1 MKTILSIAMLAAG
14 AANAA
19 GTVELLTPN
28 AYTSEGYVVL
38 DAPGT
43 VRFMSGSDPTKYAWI
58 ASGVGEPYYETGT
71 KQIPS
76 YPFRVTTQV
85 VRGYTCTTEC
95 SIHFQTTPAV
105 ATCPGDGANLTYSHL
120 AFKLDGVLFYDEP
133 QLPDGGVCYVTPAP
147 IAVKTWTAPVLTFT
161 NPSADRATDTATFVL
176 YDTAYLYSQHT
187 FTVMGSNAGCSTLLK
202 NIGTRFAKRM
212 VEAGFQCYAKLAP
225 GETATVV
232 VQ

>member
-19 GTVELLTPN
+19 GAV
-28 AYTSEGYVVL
+28 YITSPDNVQPDGYIVL

-43 VRFMSGSDPTKYAWI
+43 VRWNSQVDTTYI
-58 ASGVGEPYYETGT
+58 ASGICQIDRKTNFNGT
-71 KQIPS
+71 SSVI
-76 YPFRVTTQV
+76 
-85 VRGYTCTTEC
+85 GATCSTAG
-95 SIHFQTTPAV
+95 SIHFVEKLPV
-105 ATCPGDGANLTYSHL
+105 WTCPGDGAVLQASHITVS
-120 AFKLDGVLFYDEP
+120 LDGVVFYDEP
-133 QLPDGGVCYVTPAP
+133 QRTGGGICYVTPAP
-147 IAVKTWTAPVLTFT
+147 LAVKSWAAPVLTFT
-161 NPSADRATDTATFVL
+161 NPSADRATDTANFVL
-176 YDTAYLYSQHT
+176 YDAAYLYSQHT
-187 FTVMGSNAGCSTLLK
+187 FTVTGSNAGCSTLLK